1 MLSLWHLQGIR
12 CMFYVIRETAEN
24 IWADCYYSYFHDTL
38 FTMHGQNTEAEAH
51 LEPFGHIWWNFFCNN
66 S

>member
-1 MLSLWHLQGIR
+1 
-12 CMFYVIRETAEN
+12 MFYVIRETAEN

-51 LEPFGHIWWNFFCNN
+51 LEPFEYIWWNLFCNN